1 MSEPPS
7 STEEAIE
14 LYLARRRSG
23 NAEDPAGF
31 AARYP
36 ELQPELARAL
46 EALLAVERVAQI
58 ESDDEASIPERVG
71 AFRIVREI
79 GRGGMGVVLEAVEEP
94 LGRRVAL
101 KLLPP
106 ELLTSPSA
114 RARFRREAELVA
126 RIDHS
131 GIATVYGAGVQ
142 DEHPWIA
149 MRLVDGETLADAISR
164 SRADDAS
171 CVRLGRSSA
180 RGREAA
186 LAVAACLAKVA
197 RTLQFAHEHGVVHR
211 DVKPSNIIVAP
222 DGTPVLL
229 DFGLAIAA
237 ESSTH
242 TLTRTGETA
251 GTPAYLAPENISGE
265 LAHPDR
271 QCDVYA
277 LGVTLY
283 ECLALRKPF
292 DAPTRIALYRAIC
305 TGTPAD
311 LRAHNRAVPRDL
323 AVVVATAMERDRGNR
338 YRSAAALADDL
349 EACVAGRPIAARPVP
364 LYGRVLRWARREPR
378 QASLTAL
385 LIVAVLVGTVS
396 TTTWWASRGEVHA
409 AALAARERERDEAL
423 AEGYFEL
430 QDLKRADLAF
440 QHALALDPKNL
451 EALAGRVLV
460 PLGTHDREAGLEL
473 LRDAPASPGFDA
485 LRDVCRGKPVAQ
497 EKELLAK
504 PRASS
509 LDLFLVGSALQLEAV
524 GRGAA
529 ESMGIEKRALAM
541 FDEAVVRAPG
551 PREFMHI
558 RRALAA
564 KAARDERRARS
575 ATGALLTLWP
585 DSFQALFT
593 AGCVLSELDP
603 LEARPLL
610 ERAALLR
617 KSDAAAYQVLANVC
631 MNLGLPE
638 EAESFLW
645 IALAGAA
652 LAPTYNSLGNS
663 FAMRGCL
670 DDAASAYE
678 QALAADSR
686 YGRTWL
692 NYGLIAMQKNELPAA
707 AFRLERALELD
718 PWNAGAHGYLGITLR
733 MKGDMQAACAHL
745 AFSLALDPRRPDFWE
760 ELARAQ
766 EAIGDRDA
774 ARASVQAGLQ
784 QAASYQPLLEL
795 RAQLDSVGNGSGK

>member
-14 LYLARRRSG
+14 LYLVRRRSG
-23 NAEDPAGF
+23 DAEDPAAF

-36 ELQPELARAL
+36 ALQPELARAL
-46 EALLAVERVAQI
+46 EALLAVEHVAQI
-58 ESDDEASIPERVG
+58 ESDHETSIPERVG
-71 AFRIVREI
+71 AFRVVREI

-101 KLLPP
+101 KVLPP
-106 ELLTSPSA
+106 ELLSSPSA

-149 MRLVDGETLADAISR
+149 MRFVDGETLADAIAR
-164 SRADDAS
+164 SRADGAS
-171 CVRLGRSSA
+171 CVRSTRSSA
-180 RGREAA
+180 SGREAA

-197 RTLQFAHEHGVVHR
+197 RTLQFAHERGVVHR

-265 LAHPDR
+265 LAHPDT

-292 DAPTRIALYRAIC
+292 DAPTRVALYRAIC

-323 AVVVATAMERDRGNR
+323 AVVVATAMERDRGHR

-378 QASLTAL
+378 QALLASLLTVAAL
-385 LIVAVLVGTVS
+385 VSTIS

-409 AALAARERERDEAL
+409 AALAAHERERDEAL

-430 QDLKRADLAF
+430 QDLNRADLAF
-440 QHALALDPKNL
+440 QHALALDPTNL

-460 PLGTHDREAGLEL
+460 PLGTRNLGAASVL
-473 LRDAPASPGFDA
+473 LRDAPATPGFDA
-485 LRDVCRGKPVAQ
+485 LRDFCRGMPIAQ
-497 EKELLAK
+497 DKELLAT

-509 LDLFLVGSALQLEAV
+509 LDFFLTGSALQLETH
-524 GRGAA
+524 GRGIA
-529 ESMGIEKRALAM
+529 ESVGIEKRALAM

-564 KAARDERRARS
+564 KAAHDERRARS

-585 DSFQALFT
+585 DSSQALLA
-593 AGCVLSELDP
+593 AGSVLSELDP
-603 LEARPLL
+603 QAARPLL

-617 KSDAAAYQVLANVC
+617 DSDAAPYQTLANVC
-631 MNLGLPE
+631 MNLAEPE
-638 EAESFLW
+638 EAEHYLW
-645 IALAGAA
+645 LALARGWN
-652 LAPTYNSLGNS
+652 APTYNSLGNS
-663 FAMRGCL
+663 FAMRGCI

-678 QALAADSR
+678 RALAVDSR
-686 YGRTWL
+686 YENAWL
-692 NYGLIAMQKNELPAA
+692 NYALIAMQKDELPAA
-707 AFRLERALELD
+707 VFRLERALDLD
-718 PWNAGAHGYLGITLR
+718 PWNAGAHGYLGITER
-733 MKGDMQAACAHL
+733 MLGDMRSAQAHL
-745 AFSLALDPRRPDFWE
+745 ACSLALDARRPDFWE

-766 EAIGDRDA
+766 EALGEQDA
-774 ARASVQAGLQ
+774 ARESVQAGLR
-784 QAASYQPLLEL
+784 QAKNYPPLLEL
-795 RAQLDSVGNGSGK
+795 RAQLESTK